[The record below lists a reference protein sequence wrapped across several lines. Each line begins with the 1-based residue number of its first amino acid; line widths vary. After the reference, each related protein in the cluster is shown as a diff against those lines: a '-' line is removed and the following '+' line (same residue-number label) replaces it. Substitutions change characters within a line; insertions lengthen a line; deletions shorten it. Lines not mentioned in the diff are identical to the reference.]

1 MTTAHVSRMLIER
14 YELMAKIIA
23 LSKFIESS
31 PIYVA
36 LDLDEQADMVGQLAH
51 MKHYCDVLE
60 RRIRRAEERNP
71 RLAEMEPTRNPQTM
85 PPPDVPGGGLPL
97 EPSDDFITPTTE
109 IRDALATPA
118 PAPEP
123 VARFDSGRGGDYAGA
138 GASGGWDSGS
148 IGADSGSSSSSDS
161 GSSSSSSGSD

>member
-23 LSKFIESS
+23 LSKFIESN

-36 LDLDEQADMVGQLAH
+36 LDFDEQTDMRWQLDH

-71 RLAEMEPTRNPQTM
+71 RLAEMEPSRNPQTM

-97 EPSDDFITPTTE
+97 ESSDEPYTSTTE
-109 IRDALATPA
+109 IASALTPSPATA
-118 PAPEP
+118 EP
-123 VARFDSGRGGDYAGA
+123 IVSIESGRGGDYAGA
-138 GASGGWDSGS
+138 GASGSWDSGS
-148 IGADSGSSSSSDS
+148 GSSDSGSSSSTDS